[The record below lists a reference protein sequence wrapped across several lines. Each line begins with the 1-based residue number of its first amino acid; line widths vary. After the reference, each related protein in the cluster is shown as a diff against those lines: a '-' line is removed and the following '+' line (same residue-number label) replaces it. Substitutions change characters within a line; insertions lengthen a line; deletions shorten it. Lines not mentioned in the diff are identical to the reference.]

1 MTHEKLLYDYM
12 RVRIGDSL
20 SVAVNTTYT
29 DIATLISLECVSS
42 DAYMPLN
49 VTLSLPRGTR
59 ILTTKNTSPSLRK
72 RMVPITRLT
81 DYFKKDF
88 ASQYY
93 AHTMSQNPM
102 NR

>member
-20 SVAVNTTYT
+20 SVEVNTTYR
-29 DIATLISLECVSS
+29 DIATLISLGCVSS
-42 DAYMPLN
+42 NAYMPL
-49 VTLSLPRGTR
+49 SGTR
-59 ILTTKNTSPSLRK
+59 ILTTKNTSLSLRK
-72 RMVPITRLT
+72 RMVTIARLT
-81 DYFKKDF
+81 GYFKKDF

-93 AHTMSQNPM
+93 PHTMSQNPM